1 MAEDDTDDAPE
12 GGDADDEMAAAMAE
26 MDAAGGGAD
35 ADDDMAAA
43 MAEMD
48 AAGGGADADDDMAAA
63 MAEMAAGGGGGT
75 EIQAPGGDQAV
86 YDVPVELSAVLGT
99 AQIPVSQLLKMGR
112 GAVLELD
119 REIGDPIDIYV
130 DKQMVGRGEVI
141 VIEEKL
147 GVTLND
153 TLKTPGS

>member
-1 MAEDDTDDAPE
+1 MTADGTDD
-12 GGDADDEMAAAMAE
+12 DSEMAAAMAE
-26 MDAAGGGAD
+26 MEAGGGAD

-48 AAGGGADADDDMAAA
+48 GGAAGDDNMAAA
-63 MAEMAAGGGGGT
+63 IAETDAGGGGAGLPG
-75 EIQAPGGDQAV
+75 PGGDQAG

-119 REIGDPIDIYV
+119 RIVGDPIDIYI
-130 DKQMVGRGEVI
+130 DKQMVGRGDVI
-141 VIEEKL
+141 VLEEKL
-147 GVTLND
+147 GITLND
-153 TLKTPGS
+153 TIRTPSK